1 MVKIDFILFL
11 TPKVDI
17 IEWTE
22 FLMRSLKDVLGSNMK
37 FVLVVSKI
45 NDSTSFKDNNK
56 RQRSI
61 AVKARIGDNMA
72 VHSISHFPNQK
83 VSCSVL
89 L

>member
-1 MVKIDFILFL
+1 
-11 TPKVDI
+11 
-17 IEWTE
+17 
-22 FLMRSLKDVLGSNMK
+22 MRSLKDVLGSNMK

-56 RQRSI
+56 RQGSV
-61 AVKARIGDNMA
+61 AVKVRIGDNMA

-83 VSCSVL
+83 VSSSVL